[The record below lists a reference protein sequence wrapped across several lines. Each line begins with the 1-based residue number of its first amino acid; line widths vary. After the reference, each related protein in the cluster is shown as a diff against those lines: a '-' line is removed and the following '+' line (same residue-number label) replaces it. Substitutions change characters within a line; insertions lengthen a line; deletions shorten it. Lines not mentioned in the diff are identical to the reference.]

1 MRSAACAIPASRA
14 LRQQQKIHELP
25 SEPTVGS
32 ELTHSLETMLVNDF
46 PFVLLQFTV
55 LCVQFI
61 GIPLLLLFVVI
72 DEFLSRADS
81 RALGF
86 RHRQRATR

>member
-1 MRSAACAIPASRA
+1 MDCSRVARSISNKRFTNSQVTVAS
-14 LRQQQKIHELP
+14 QLP
-25 SEPTVGS
+25 Y
-32 ELTHSLETMLVNDF
+32 SLETILVTDF
-46 PFVLLQFTV
+46 PFVLVQFTV

-81 RALGF
+81 RASSLP
-86 RHRQRATR
+86 QSRAAS

>member
-1 MRSAACAIPASRA
+1 
-14 LRQQQKIHELP
+14 
-25 SEPTVGS
+25 
-32 ELTHSLETMLVNDF
+32 MLVNDF

-61 GIPLLLLFVVI
+61 GIPLLLLFVVT

-81 RALGF
+81 RALGL
-86 RHRQRATR
+86 RHHQNATR

>member
-1 MRSAACAIPASRA
+1 VA
-14 LRQQQKIHELP
+14 
-25 SEPTVGS
+25 S
-32 ELTHSLETMLVNDF
+32 ELTHSLETMLVTDF
-46 PFVLLQFTV
+46 PFVLAQFAV

-81 RALGF
+81 RASSLPQS
-86 RHRQRATR
+86 RVAS